1 MKPTHYKVPV
11 KKSPEETKQEVHDTL
26 PCPAPTDEETML
38 LELPE
43 IEVDVDL
50 SGLELGSAYSDEGLA
65 EIANIIE
72 QEWPGFLSAR
82 DNRTNEKKEP

>member
-11 KKSPEETKQEVHDTL
+11 KKTPEPDQEVHDTL
-26 PCPAPTDEETML
+26 PCPAPTDEETTL

-50 SGLELGSAYSDEGLA
+50 SGLELGNAYTDEGLT

-72 QEWPGFLSAR
+72 QEWPGFLNAR